1 VIIGVD
7 TDVLVNW
14 AMQGAPHHH
23 ACRDLIASEVRRDGN
38 LIGVTTQTIL
48 EFLHIGTD
56 PRRFERPLSMAEGF
70 EWARALWNAREVVR
84 IMPKDTV
91 VLRTVELMEQYRL
104 GRKRILDTAL
114 AATLEAAGVRRLAT
128 LNVEDFE
135 VYSFIEVVSPLKR

>member
-1 VIIGVD
+1 
-7 TDVLVNW
+7 
-14 AMQGAPHHH
+14 
-23 ACRDLIASEVRRDGN
+23 
-38 LIGVTTQTIL
+38 
-48 EFLHIGTD
+48 
-56 PRRFERPLSMAEGF
+56 MAEGF